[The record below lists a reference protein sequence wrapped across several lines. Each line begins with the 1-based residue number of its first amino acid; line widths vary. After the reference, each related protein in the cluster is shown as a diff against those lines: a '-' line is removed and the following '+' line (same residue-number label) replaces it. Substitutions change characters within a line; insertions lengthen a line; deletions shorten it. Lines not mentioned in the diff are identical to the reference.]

1 MSLYLLYTIFCT
13 ELVLQTCVFY
23 YFAAAV
29 VVFVTVTSIIFTI
42 ITMNYE
48 YCYHYK
54 YLYYFTSITMN
65 ITIIVTMKIIIYTI
79 SALNM
84 FRGIVLD
91 VLSEMRPWIRS
102 LSLSLSL
109 QRCAPGSAC
118 TRTAHIHQPRRS
130 A

>member
-54 YLYYFTSITMN
+54 YLYYFTIITMN

-91 VLSEMRPWIRS
+91 VLSEMRPIIVCSKMNVVPHIIVVIIIMS
-102 LSLSLSL
+102 LYLL
-109 QRCAPGSAC
+109 
-118 TRTAHIHQPRRS
+118 
-130 A
+130 